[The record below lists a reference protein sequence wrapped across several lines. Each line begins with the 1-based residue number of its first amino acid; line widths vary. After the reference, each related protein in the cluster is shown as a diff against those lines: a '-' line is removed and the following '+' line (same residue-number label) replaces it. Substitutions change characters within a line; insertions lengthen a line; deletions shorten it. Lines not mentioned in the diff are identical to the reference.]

1 MSRLGRCSVAAIVMV
16 LVVGMG
22 VGTAAAAPPSND
34 TEAGAIEIGSLPFTH
49 SQDTTGATA
58 DGPRFCSSRASVFY
72 AFTPDAAGRVQI
84 DLIGSEYDTTLVVYT
99 RSAGGDARRVTCN
112 DDRFGSA
119 AGVRFRAVAGVT
131 YYLMIG
137 QCCGHRG
144 SGGGPLVLT
153 ATNVTNV
160 ALGYAIQVA
169 GGTAEPDT
177 GLATLTGTMTCNE
190 RSVGYREMTLR
201 QLRQGIFVA
210 RAYFYFYVACT
221 PDNPAEWS
229 VEVDTD
235 TGIAFGSGPATVRT
249 WYEVAWDGWRDYV
262 YNQEVPT
269 ESSTITLQ

>member
-1 MSRLGRCSVAAIVMV
+1 MSRLGRCSVAAIVTI
-16 LVVGMG
+16 LVTGMG

-34 TEAGAIEIGSLPFTH
+34 TEAGAVEIGSLPFTH

-58 DGPRFCSSRASVFY
+58 DGPRSCASRASVFY
-72 AFTPDAAGRVQI
+72 AFTPDAASRVQI
-84 DLIGSEYDTTLVVYT
+84 DLIGSEYDTTLGVYT
-99 RSAGGDARRVTCN
+99 RSAGGEVRRVTCN
-112 DDRFGSA
+112 DDRFGPA

-131 YYLMIG
+131 YFLMIG

-153 ATNVTNV
+153 ATIVTNV
-160 ALGYAIQVA
+160 ALEYAFQVA
-169 GGTAEPDT
+169 GGTAEPET
-177 GLATLTGTMTCNE
+177 GLATLAGTMTCNE
-190 RSVGYREMTLR
+190 RSAGYREMTLR

-210 RAYFYFYVACT
+210 RAYFYFYVECT

-249 WYEVAWDGWRDYV
+249 WYEVAWDGWRDYL

-269 ESSTITLQ
+269 ESSTVTLQ